1 MIEAVLI
8 VAASYVIGAIP
19 VAWLTG
25 RVLRGIDIRY
35 VGSENVGASN
45 VWQTVSRAAVVPV
58 GLAEIAQGFAGILIA
73 KALGHGEGTQAISG
87 LAAIAGHNWS
97 PFLGFR
103 GGRGVGHSLGF
114 MVVLSWPALGVFT
127 AISLTGVA
135 LGQIPL
141 FVGLGVLAAPFAA
154 LAWGQSQAIVLGLAG
169 MAGLIALKRL
179 LSNRPAPPPDLDPRE
194 VYVNRLLF
202 DRDVRSR
209 EEWIRRGVESG
220 RARP

>member
-8 VAASYVIGAIP
+8 VAASYLIGAVP

-25 RVLRGIDIRY
+25 RLLRGVDIRY

-45 VWQTVSRAAVVPV
+45 VWQAVSKAAVVPV

-73 KALGHGEGTQAISG
+73 KGLGHGDGTQALSG

-97 PFLGFR
+97 PFLGLR
-103 GGRGVGHSLGF
+103 GGRGVGHSLGV
-114 MVVLSWPALGVFT
+114 MVALSWPALGAFT
-127 AISLTGVA
+127 VIALTGVA
-135 LGQIPL
+135 LRQIPL

-154 LAWGQSQAIVLGLAG
+154 LAWGQSRAIVLGLAG
-169 MAGLIALKRL
+169 MTSLIALKRL
-179 LSNRPAPPPDLDPRE
+179 LSNRPAPPPGLDPRE

-209 EEWIRRGVESG
+209 EEWVRRGVG
-220 RARP
+220 

>member
-1 MIEAVLI
+1 MIEAALL
-8 VAASYVIGAIP
+8 VAASYLIGAVP

-25 RVLRGIDIRY
+25 RLLRGVDIRY

-45 VWQTVSRAAVVPV
+45 VWQAVSKAAVVPV

-73 KALGHGEGTQAISG
+73 KALGHGDGTQALAG

-97 PFLGFR
+97 PLLGFR

-114 MVVLSWPALGVFT
+114 MVVLSWPALGAFT
-127 AISLTGVA
+127 VVSLTGVA

-154 LAWGQSQAIVLGLAG
+154 LVWGQSHEIVLGLAG

-179 LSNRPAPPPDLDPRE
+179 LSNRPLPPPDLDPRE
-194 VYVNRLLF
+194 VFVNRLLF

-209 EEWIRRGVESG
+209 DEWIRRGLAS
-220 RARP
+220 RQARS

>member
-1 MIEAVLI
+1 MIETVLI
-8 VAASYVIGAIP
+8 VAASYLIGAIP

-25 RVLRGIDIRY
+25 RLLRGIDIRY

-45 VWQTVSRAAVVPV
+45 VWQTVSKAAVVPV

-73 KALGHGEGTQAISG
+73 RSLGQGEGVQALSG

-114 MVVLSWPALGVFT
+114 MLALSWPALGAFIVI
-127 AISLTGVA
+127 ALTGVA
-135 LGQIPL
+135 LRQIPL

-154 LAWGQSQAIVLGLAG
+154 LAWGQSREIALGLAG
-169 MAGLIALKRL
+169 MASLIAVKRL
-179 LSNRPAPPPDLDPRE
+179 LSNRIAPPPDLDPRE

-209 EEWIRRGVESG
+209 EEWVRRGV
-220 RARP
+220 R